1 MSVRFRRAAYVFV
14 DTYAR
19 ETNWDLNEAKGDIV
33 FRFLRFGP

>member
-1 MSVRFRRAAYVFV
+1 VFV

-19 ETNWDLNEAKGDIV
+19 TTNWDLNEQIGDIV